1 MKILHVLYSGLG
13 GHGSVFFSMVN
24 ADRKHK
30 YDYEAVFNGIE
41 EIRNEYIE
49 RCTAL
54 NIPYTFIKKRPG
66 KHFVFFYRLFKAIR
80 KADPEIIFLH
90 GSIAVP
96 VAFAAKL
103 LSSKRSK
110 IIVRETQAMHMK
122 TGPEKA
128 ALKLSMLLA
137 DKIVFLSNQY
147 QQDVK
152 QNIGWLYRHNKIMV
166 IPNGIDLSLFCPG
179 LSKQHNKELTLGM
192 QSRLVAIK
200 DHITLFAAIGLLKNK
215 YPAVNV
221 KLFIAGDGEYR
232 NVLEQAVDE
241 LHLRGT
247 IIFTGTLDEKKLPT
261 FLQSLDIYIHASLG
275 ETMSTAIMQA
285 MACGLPIIASDVAG
299 INNMVENEVNGL
311 LVPAKN
317 EIKLAA
323 VLEELISNLTKR
335 EQLAEGALIFAKN
348 NFSNLIMFERYNQAF
363 LS

>member
-1 MKILHVLYSGLG
+1 MKVLHVLYSGLG

-30 YDYEAVFNGIE
+30 YEYEAVFNGIE
-41 EIRNEYIE
+41 EIRNEYTE

-54 NIPYTFIKKRPG
+54 NIPYTFIKKQPG

-103 LSSKRSK
+103 LSSKRCK

-122 TGPEKA
+122 TGAEKA

-137 DKIVFLSNQY
+137 DKIVFLSSQY

-152 QNIGWLYRHNKIMV
+152 QNLGWLYRHNKIMV

-192 QSRLVAIK
+192 ASRLVAIK

-215 YPAVNV
+215 YPVVNV

-247 IIFTGTLDEKKLPT
+247 IIFTGTLDEKKLPA

-285 MACGLPIIASDVAG
+285 MACGLPIIASDVDG
-299 INNMVENEVNGL
+299 INNMIQSGYTGILVTVND
-311 LVPAKN
+311 
-317 EIKLAA
+317 KLQMADA
-323 VLEELISNLTKR
+323 IYT
-335 EQLAEGALIFAKN
+335 LAHNADLQNIFSANALQYSSKH
-348 NFSNLIMFERYNQAF
+348 FSNDIMFEKYKILFA
-363 LS
+363 